1 LANGLVCTAVRIIN
15 ITPTRPIN
23 WHTPQEMVTAV
34 CPNLSQLH
42 VIESCG
48 FVLNMHL
55 PRENKLKDCIFESFL
70 IGYDASNIY

>member
-1 LANGLVCTAVRIIN
+1 
-15 ITPTRPIN
+15 
-23 WHTPQEMVTAV
+23 MVTAV

-55 PRENKLKDCIFESFL
+55 PRENELKDCTFESFL